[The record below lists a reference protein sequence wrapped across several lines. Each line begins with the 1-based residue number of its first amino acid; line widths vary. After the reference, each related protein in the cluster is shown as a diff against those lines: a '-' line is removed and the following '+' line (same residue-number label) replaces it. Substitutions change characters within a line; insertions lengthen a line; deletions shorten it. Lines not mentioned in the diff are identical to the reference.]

1 MCSPWTKSWRF
12 GRNMEMEMEGG
23 KRNWDVRFTIFEFW
37 TEIFFFFCFKLFC
50 FQIIF
55 SLHYSFSLF
64 TFSSPHI
71 NSSPLLHF
79 HYPFSLLYFS
89 FLYHFFFSL
98 YFYLLFISI
107 VFLFFYFSFF
117 PCSINP
123 LIIPFFLSE
132 LEK

>member
-37 TEIFFFFCFKLFC
+37 TEIFSFCFELFC
-50 FQIIF
+50 FHIIF
-55 SLHYSFSLF
+55 SLHYSFSLY
-64 TFSSPHI
+64 TFSSSHI

-89 FLYHFFFSL
+89 FLYHFFSL